1 MEKLFESW
9 KRRKLTLFGKSCII
23 NTLAISKLIYVASIL
38 CLPGKEFLK
47 KIQRLI
53 FNFVWNKSERIK
65 RNTLIGDVRNG
76 GLGIIDVESKL
87 KALKAA
93 WLPRILKSK
102 GVLYNILNGFCN
114 KYNIDVM
121 YVLQFSS
128 NVDNLKFPLFYKEI
142 LCSLNE
148 CKISR
153 LDVMSNVDIVR
164 QPIWNNCNMRYK
176 GNVLFFENWVKSGI
190 LFVKDILDNNGKIR
204 TLESLTNVLKD
215 RSNWLCEYKTIIS
228 VLKSVVRKYDFANT
242 KFVDK
247 KIGLVIFFQ
256 TGYDN
261 LYGKKCNFFYKNF
274 IKKKFTKPC
283 YQTKL
288 SKEFEIH
295 DTQQWEKIYVCKIL
309 EVEDKQLSDFN
320 YRLLNNILCNNAY
333 LCKWKVD
340 VKPECRMCNKMET
353 SYHLIYE
360 CKNVLLI
367 WRLLSEF
374 LSFDVKWK
382 HIIKGFYLENNRRSA
397 TIL

>member
-1 MEKLFESW
+1 MEKLFVSW
-9 KRRKLTLFGKSCII
+9 KRRKLTLFGKTCII
-23 NTLAISKLIYVASIL
+23 DTLAISKLIYVASIL

-53 FNFVWNKSERIK
+53 FNFIWNKSERIK

-242 KFVDK
+242 NFVDK
-247 KIGLVIFFQ
+247 KIGLDFYFQ

-261 LYGKKCNFFYKNF
+261 LYGKKCHFFLQNFYK
-274 IKKKFTKPC
+274 
-283 YQTKL
+283 
-288 SKEFEIH
+288 
-295 DTQQWEKIYVCKIL
+295 D
-309 EVEDKQLSDFN
+309 EVYKTLLPDK
-320 YRLLNNILCNNAY
+320 
-333 LCKWKVD
+333 
-340 VKPECRMCNKMET
+340 T
-353 SYHLIYE
+353 
-360 CKNVLLI
+360 
-367 WRLLSEF
+367 
-374 LSFDVKWK
+374 
-382 HIIKGFYLENNRRSA
+382 IKGV
-397 TIL
+397 

>member
-1 MEKLFESW
+1 
-9 KRRKLTLFGKSCII
+9 
-23 NTLAISKLIYVASIL
+23 
-38 CLPGKEFLK
+38 
-47 KIQRLI
+47 
-53 FNFVWNKSERIK
+53 
-65 RNTLIGDVRNG
+65 
-76 GLGIIDVESKL
+76 
-87 KALKAA
+87 
-93 WLPRILKSK
+93 
-102 GVLYNILNGFCN
+102 
-114 KYNIDVM
+114 M

-228 VLKSVVRKYDFANT
+228 VLKSVLRKYDFANT

-247 KIGLVIFFQ
+247 KIGLDFYFQ

-382 HIIKGFYLENNRRSA
+382 HYYRFLLRKQ
-397 TIL
+397 